1 MTRMR
6 RRLWMMAM
14 SLGLALCVP
23 RAARADEAAAVAA
36 ESLFREGRAL
46 VDKGRFEEACDRFA
60 RSQQLD
66 PAVGT
71 LLNLGEC
78 FEQVDKLATAWLA
91 YRQATALAVTR
102 NDERRA
108 SLARKAAARLEP
120 RLALLAIASPKVPP
134 PGLTVTRNGVRV
146 DPAAFDTPLP
156 VDPGLQ
162 TIEATADERKSWQTT
177 VELREGERNTVQ
189 IPDLEPTT
197 PVAQAPAPQDEPG
210 DAQRAVAIGLEIG
223 GGAVF
228 ATGLVFGAL
237 AFARWDSVSEV
248 CPGGQCPSEADRLR
262 KASEADEAL
271 AFSTI
276 SSVATA
282 VGAVGLVAGVVLHL
296 TAPERR
302 VSVAPLVDR
311 TALGLAVT
319 LGL

>member
-1 MTRMR
+1 MMR
-6 RRLWMMAM
+6 RRLQMIVV
-14 SLGLALCVP
+14 SLGLALCLP
-23 RAARADEAAAVAA
+23 RAARADEAAVVAA

-46 VDKGRFEEACDRFA
+46 ADKGRFEEACDRFA

-78 FEQVDKLATAWLA
+78 YEQVDKLATAWLA

-102 NDERRA
+102 KDERRA
-108 SLARKAAARLEP
+108 SIARSAAARIEP
-120 RLALLAIASPKVPP
+120 RLALLSIASPKATP
-134 PGLTVTRNGVRV
+134 PGMTVTRNGVRV
-146 DPAAFDTPLP
+146 DPAAFDALLP

-162 TIEATADERKSWQTT
+162 TIEVTADERKTWQTT
-177 VELREGERNTVQ
+177 VELREGERSTVQ
-189 IPDLEPTT
+189 LPDLERTT
-197 PVAQAPAPQDEPG
+197 PVAQTPAPQDDSSG
-210 DAQRAVAIGLEIG
+210 GTQRAVAIGLEIG
-223 GGAVF
+223 GGAVLT
-228 ATGLVFGAL
+228 TGLVFGAL

-248 CPGGQCPSEADRLR
+248 CPDGKCPSEAARLR
-262 KASEADEAL
+262 KASDADEART
-271 AFSTI
+271 FSTI

-282 VGAVGLVAGVVLHL
+282 IGAVGLAAGVVLHL

>member
-1 MTRMR
+1 MMR
-6 RRLWMMAM
+6 RRLRMIVV

-23 RAARADEAAAVAA
+23 RAARADEASAVAA

-46 VDKGRFEEACDRFA
+46 ADKGRFEEACGLFS

-78 FEQVDKLATAWLA
+78 YEQVDKLATAWLA

-108 SLARKAAARLEP
+108 SIARSAAARIEP
-120 RLALLAIASPKVPP
+120 RLALLSIASPKATP

-146 DPAAFDTPLP
+146 DPAAFDAPLP

-162 TIEATADERKSWQTT
+162 TIE
-177 VELREGERNTVQ
+177 VELREGERKTVQ
-189 IPDLEPTT
+189 IPDLDPTT
-197 PVAQAPAPQDEPG
+197 PVAQMSAPQDESPG
-210 DAQRAVAIGLEIG
+210 DTQRAVAIGLEIG
-223 GGAVF
+223 GGAVL
-228 ATGLVFGAL
+228 AAGLVFGAL
-237 AFARWDSVSEV
+237 AFVRWDSVSEV
-248 CPGGQCPSEADRLR
+248 CPDGKCPSEAARLR
-262 KASEADEAL
+262 KASDADEART
-271 AFSTI
+271 FSTI

-282 VGAVGLVAGVVLHL
+282 VGAIGLAAGVVLHL

>member
-1 MTRMR
+1 MMRLRMIV
-6 RRLWMMAM
+6 A
-14 SLGLALCVP
+14 SLGLTLCVP
-23 RAARADEAAAVAA
+23 RAARADEAGVVAA
-36 ESLFREGRAL
+36 ESLFREGRDLA
-46 VDKGRFEEACDRFA
+46 DKGRFEEACDRFA

-78 FEQVDKLATAWLA
+78 YEHVDKLATAWLA

-108 SLARKAAARLEP
+108 SLARKAAARIEP
-120 RLALLAIASPKVPP
+120 RLALLAIATPKAPP

-156 VDPGLQ
+156 VDPGPQ
-162 TIEATADERKSWQTT
+162 TIEATATERQSWQTT
-177 VELREGERNTVQ
+177 VELREGERSTVQ

-197 PVAQAPAPQDEPG
+197 PVAQAPTPQHESPG
-210 DAQRAVAIGLEIG
+210 DTQRAVALGLEIG

-248 CPGGQCPSEADRLR
+248 CPGGKCPSEADRLR
-262 KASEADEAL
+262 KVSDADAAR

-282 VGAVGLVAGVVLHL
+282 VGAVGLAAGVVLHL